1 MPILTFAAA
10 DDVTPRIAQVRQ
22 AAINSVKVM
31 REVLDGEADALH
43 ALRRLK
49 FDELGHN
56 PLGPD
61 RWNVI
66 EQLNQTFTY
75 LVSLAGARW
84 LLAKHPDPRLVSLS
98 QPIAERIQ
106 RKAPSRA
113 YSDRLRRSGTGIFD
127 LSGVQYQSK
136 GDPALRRGICDHSSG
151 WRSVSFGR
159 PVVRHEIQS
168 RPAFR
173 IAFQRR
179 ILQRA
184 AWSTAW

>member
-1 MPILTFAAA
+1 MPVLTFATA

-22 AAINSVKVM
+22 AAINSVQVM

-61 RWNVI
+61 RWNLI

-84 LLAKHPDPRLVSLS
+84 LLAKHPDAG
-98 QPIAERIQ
+98 PICLNLGTSAGYDLESMPPGRIAAEAFAATSPNSNQ
-106 RKAPSRA
+106 KLKKDL
-113 YSDRLRRSGTGIFD
+113 DRLKLIPTVPHRYIFLSCPKFGDGRQEVLERVAGIE
-127 LSGVQYQSK
+127 V
-136 GDPALRRGICDHSSG
+136 
-151 WRSVSFGR
+151 WSFTVNKLFG
-159 PVVRHEIQS
+159 E
-168 RPAFR
+168 
-173 IAFQRR
+173 
-179 ILQRA
+179 
-184 AWSTAW
+184 

>member
-84 LLAKHPDPRLVSLS
+84 LLAKHPDAGPICLNLGTSAGSDLESMPPGKIAAEAFAATSPQSNRKLSKDLDRLKLLGPGIAHRYVFLSCPKVGDGRQVSL
-98 QPIAERIQ
+98 ERG
-106 RKAPSRA
+106 
-113 YSDRLRRSGTGIFD
+113 DGIEVWSFP
-127 LSGVQYQSK
+127 VSK
-136 GDPALRRGICDHSSG
+136 LLG
-151 WRSVSFGR
+151 
-159 PVVRHEIQS
+159 E
-168 RPAFR
+168 
-173 IAFQRR
+173 
-179 ILQRA
+179 
-184 AWSTAW
+184 